1 MDTEGSSKQ
10 IDEANE
16 FIKANKKLLFETFAS
31 SEIYKPR
38 EKPITLF
45 MAGSP
50 GAGKT
55 EYSKALVETA
65 KEEANPIVR
74 IDADEIREIIP
85 QYTGENSD
93 LVQRAASTGVHK
105 LYDHCLKNKLDAI
118 VDGTFANFEIAER
131 NIERSLNRDREVA
144 IYYVYQDPLIAWDFT
159 KKREKIEGRR
169 ILRKVFVKAFFDA
182 RVNVNKIK
190 SIYKD
195 QIKLYLV
202 FKNYSNNTHKFYPK
216 IENIDKYIQ
225 DNYNKQ
231 SLDKLLKNFYEEK

>member
-1 MDTEGSSKQ
+1 MTELGKK

-31 SEIYKPR
+31 SKIYKPR

-55 EYSKALVETA
+55 EYSKALVEAA
-65 KEEANPIVR
+65 KEEASPIVR

-85 QYTGENSD
+85 QYTGHNSD

-105 LYDHCLKNKLDAI
+105 LYDYCLKNKLDAMI
-118 VDGTFANFEIAER
+118 DGTFANFEIAKR
-131 NIERSLNRDREVA
+131 NIERSLSRDREVA
-144 IYYVYQDPLIAWDFT
+144 VYYVYQDPLIAWDFT
-159 KKREKIEGRR
+159 KKREKLEGRR
-169 ILRKVFVKAFFDA
+169 VSREVFLKAFFDA
-182 RVNVNKIK
+182 RANVDKIK

-202 FKNYSNNTHKFYPK
+202 FKNYSNNAHKFYPRIK
-216 IENIDKYIQ
+216 NIDKYIQ
-225 DNYNKQ
+225 DNYTKQ
-231 SLDKLLKNFYEEK
+231 SLDKLLKKFYEKK